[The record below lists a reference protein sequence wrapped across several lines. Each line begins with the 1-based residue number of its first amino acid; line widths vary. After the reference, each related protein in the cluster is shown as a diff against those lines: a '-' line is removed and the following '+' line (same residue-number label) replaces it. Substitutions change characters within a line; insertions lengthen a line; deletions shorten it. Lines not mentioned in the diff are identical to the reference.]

1 MIVRQLTDRREIN
14 KLKPLDFDHLR
25 RNPFVHVLPL
35 EIGEFS
41 GEAWGSRAT
50 APNGRASKEGIDSR
64 HI

>member
-1 MIVRQLTDRREIN
+1 M
-14 KLKPLDFDHLR
+14 LR

-50 APNGRASKEGIDSR
+50 APNGRASKEGIDLR